1 MTYRILL
8 LSLALALALP
18 GCAGKTNPK
27 DPIVDLKGVDPVQYR
42 TDLAECSTYADEV
55 AVGQT
60 VATGVIA
67 GAVIGA
73 AVGAAV
79 GNSGDVGDG
88 AGAGAVIGGAK
99 GVGKGVRER
108 RGVVR
113 NCLRYRGY
121 AVLN

>member
-1 MTYRILL
+1 MTYRVLL
-8 LSLALALALP
+8 LILAIALA
-18 GCAGKTNPK
+18 GCAGKASPK
-27 DPIVDLKGVDPVQYR
+27 GPIVDLKGVDPGQYR
-42 TDLAECSTYADEV
+42 TDLAECSAYADEV
-55 AVGQT
+55 AVGQSA
-60 VATGVIA
+60 ATGVIA

-79 GNSGDVGDG
+79 GNSGDIADG

-108 RGVVR
+108 KMVVR
-113 NCLRYRGY
+113 NCLRFRGY

>member
-1 MTYRILL
+1 MTYRVLL
-8 LSLALALALP
+8 PMLLIALA
-18 GCAGKTNPK
+18 GCAGKANPK
-27 DPIVDLKGVDPVQYR
+27 GPIVDLKGVDPVQYQ

-55 AVGQT
+55 AVGQSA
-60 VATGVIA
+60 VTGVIA

-79 GNSGDVGDG
+79 GNSDDVGRG
-88 AGAGAVIGGAK
+88 AGAGGVIGGAK

-108 RGVVR
+108 RMVVR
-113 NCLRYRGY
+113 NCLRFRGY